1 MPVDAQMEVE
11 AEAELEVTILEP
23 LKQGGQKTVLL
34 VEKNGEQY
42 VMKVMSTGSSMPDAL
57 KRARREV
64 ELLQSIDDPNVV
76 KVAAALVELGEPPA
90 GVAWLEQKL
99 DGEDLGEAIGNP
111 WDAAD
116 AKEMGIAVAKGLSA
130 MHSVKV
136 VHRDLSSNNVR
147 KVAADRYVVMDPGLA
162 RHTGKSQ
169 LTAHGQPGTLGYMS
183 PEHLQ
188 GFSGAPTPAS
198 DVFCVGILLYEALTG
213 APPIPFT
220 GDLGDY
226 ATRLAGVE
234 MTDIKTVRPDLEDS
248 LAGVIGR
255 CLHQQPARRYR
266 NGKKLAEALE
276 AI

>member
-1 MPVDAQMEVE
+1 MEVG

-42 VMKVMSTGSSMPDAL
+42 VMKVMSTGPSLPDAL

-64 ELLQSIDDPNVV
+64 ELLQSIDDPHVV
-76 KVAAALVELGEPPA
+76 KVAADLVELGEPPT
-90 GVAWLEQKL
+90 GVAWLEEKL
-99 DGEDLGEAIGNP
+99 DGEDLGDAMGTP
-111 WDAAD
+111 WDLAD
-116 AKEMGIAVAKGLSA
+116 AKEMGLAVAKGLSA
-130 MHSVKV
+130 MHLGKV

-147 KVAADRYVVMDPGLA
+147 KVTTGSNYVVMDPGLA

-169 LTAHGQPGTLGYMS
+169 LTVAGQPGTPGYMS

-198 DVFCVGILLYEALTG
+198 DVFCVGILLYEAMTG
-213 APPIPFT
+213 DPPIPFT
-220 GDLGDY
+220 GDVGDY
-226 ATRLAGVE
+226 AVRLASVQ
-234 MTDIKTVRPDLEDS
+234 MTDIKTQRPDLDDC
-248 LAGVIGR
+248 LADVIRR

-266 NGKKLAEALE
+266 NGQKLAEALE